1 MKVQIITL
9 PTEVNELAK
18 KVSANKQAEVQN
30 VLQQI
35 FTGTDDWEKQ
45 VDAIEVKDIDDKMS
59 IELAEVARK
68 NSKQARLSA
77 EKIFDAKREE
87 VQNLKAEFDLED
99 KLWLKAKQVMQIKF
113 KAIEEKAEWKANFVK
128 RFEAEQKELRT
139 QKRIN
144 EVSKYA
150 EINRIEFEAMSDESF
165 DSFLNG
171 LKSTYEAKIEAERK
185 AEEERLENEKILKL
199 HNERKE
205 IAYQYFAYWSDFE
218 KTLNFGKQSDVDFN
232 NFIKRIKKAKEEDE
246 KVKEE
251 QRLENERLKAEAE
264 KREKEI
270 EAERKANEQKLADE
284 RAKAKVEADRIEAE
298 NKAKLKAEQ
307 EAREKIEAELKAK
320 KEAEIK
326 AENERKQ
333 AELKAKVEAE
343 RLAKLPLKNKL
354 TEWVDSFEL
363 PQFSQENETANEIES
378 KFISFKNWAKK
389 TVENI

>member
-1 MKVQIITL
+1 MLGDVAFLGVIFKSLIIKINKKMEVQIITL
-9 PTEVNELAK
+9 PTEVNELAE
-18 KVSANKQAEVQN
+18 KVSANKQAEVQT

-45 VDAIEVKDIDDKMS
+45 VDAIEVKDINDKMS

-68 NSKQARLSA
+68 NAKQARLSA

-128 RFEAEQKELRT
+128 RFKAEQKELRT

-150 EINRIEFEAMSDESF
+150 EVNRIEFEAMSDESF
-165 DSFLNG
+165 ESFLSG

-185 AEEERLENEKILKL
+185 AEEERI
-199 HNERKE
+199 
-205 IAYQYFAYWSDFE
+205 
-218 KTLNFGKQSDVDFN
+218 
-232 NFIKRIKKAKEEDE
+232 AKEKADA
-246 KVKEE
+246 EE
-251 QRLENERLKAEAE
+251 REQQRIENERLKAEAE

-270 EAERKANEQKLADE
+270 EAK
-284 RAKAKVEADRIEAE
+284 I
-298 NKAKLKAEQ
+298 KAEQ
-307 EAREKIEAELKAK
+307 EAKAKLEAELQAK
-320 KEAEIK
+320 KDAEIK

-333 AELKAKVEAE
+333 AELKAKAEAE
-343 RLAKLPLKNKL
+343 KNAKAPIKKQLSI
-354 TEWVDSFEL
+354 WVDG
-363 PQFSQENETANEIES
+363 FSIAEINVENEKKTLIKEKFEAFKKWAKNEIDS
-378 KFISFKNWAKK
+378 I
-389 TVENI
+389 

>member
-1 MKVQIITL
+1 MEVQIITL
-9 PTEVNELAK
+9 PTEVKELAA
-18 KVSANKQAEVQN
+18 KVSANKQAEVQT

-45 VDAIEVKDIDDKMS
+45 VDAIEVKDINDKMS

-87 VQNLKAEFDLED
+87 VQHLKAEFDLED

-144 EVSKYA
+144 DVSKYA
-150 EINRIEFEAMSDESF
+150 EINRIEFESMSDESF

-171 LKSTYEAKIEAERK
+171 LKSIYEAKIEAERK
-185 AEEERLENEKILKL
+185 AEEERI
-199 HNERKE
+199 
-205 IAYQYFAYWSDFE
+205 
-218 KTLNFGKQSDVDFN
+218 
-232 NFIKRIKKAKEEDE
+232 AKEKADAEARE
-246 KVKEE
+246 Q
-251 QRLENERLKAEAE
+251 QRLENERLKAEAD

-270 EAERKANEQKLADE
+270 KAERKANEQKLAEE
-284 RAKAKVEADRIEAE
+284 RAKAKAEADRIEAE
-298 NKAKLKAEQ
+298 NKAKLRAEQ
-307 EAREKIEAELKAK
+307 EAKAKLEAELKAK
-320 KEAEIK
+320 KDAEIK

-333 AELKAKVEAE
+333 AELKAKAEAE
-343 RLAKLPLKNKL
+343 KNAKAPIKKQLSI
-354 TEWVDSFEL
+354 WVDG
-363 PQFSQENETANEIES
+363 FSIAEINVENEKKTLIKEKFEAFKKWAKNEIES
-378 KFISFKNWAKK
+378 M
-389 TVENI
+389 